1 MPTTPRQLRLNIY
14 LDEPDLRQAV
24 KIAAA
29 KEGVTQSAY
38 CVKAVRRQ
46 LVEEGFLPGSS
57 ERQAEAARA
66 MDRLRRQI
74 GPIGVPV
81 RELIE
86 EGRRR

>member
-14 LDEPDLRQAV
+14 LDEPDMRQAV

-29 KEGVTQSAY
+29 KEGVTLSAY

-66 MDRLRRQI
+66 MDRLRRHI

-81 RELIE
+81 RELIH

>member
-1 MPTTPRQLRLNIY
+1 MSSTPRQLRLNIY
-14 LDEPDLRQAV
+14 MDEPDLRQAV

-29 KEGVTQSAY
+29 KEGVTLSAY
-38 CVKAVRRQ
+38 CVRAVRRQ

-57 ERQAEAARA
+57 ERQAAAARA

-81 RELIE
+81 RKLID

>member
-14 LDEPDLRQAV
+14 LDEPDL
-24 KIAAA
+24 
-29 KEGVTQSAY
+29 
-38 CVKAVRRQ
+38 
-46 LVEEGFLPGSS
+46 
-57 ERQAEAARA
+57 RQAEAARA

>member
-1 MPTTPRQLRLNIY
+1 MPITSRQLR
-14 LDEPDLRQAV
+14 PA
-24 KIAAA
+24 
-29 KEGVTQSAY
+29 
-38 CVKAVRRQ
+38 
-46 LVEEGFLPGSS
+46 SS
-57 ERQAEAARA
+57 EQQAEAALA

>member
-1 MPTTPRQLRLNIY
+1 MSSTPRQLRLNIY
-14 LDEPDLRQAV
+14 LDEPNLRQAV

-29 KEGVTQSAY
+29 KEGVTLSAY
-38 CVKAVRRQ
+38 CVRAVRRQ
-46 LVEEGFLPGSS
+46 LVEEGFLPGSE
-57 ERQAEAARA
+57 ERRKEAARA

-81 RELIE
+81 RELID

>member
-1 MPTTPRQLRLNIY
+1 MSSTPRQLRLNIY
-14 LDEPDLRQAV
+14 LDEPNLRQAV

-29 KEGVTQSAY
+29 KEGVTLSAY
-38 CVKAVRRQ
+38 CVRAVRRQ
-46 LVEEGFLPGSS
+46 LVEEGFLPGSE
-57 ERQAEAARA
+57 ERHTEAALA

-81 RELIE
+81 RELIG

>member
-29 KEGVTQSAY
+29 KEGVTVSAY

-46 LVEEGFLPGSS
+46 LVDEGFLPGSA

-66 MDRLRRQI
+66 MDLLRRQI

-81 RELIE
+81 RELIDH
-86 EGRRR
+86 GRRR